1 MYHVISDTFHLQYT
15 LPACLRLIEHLHVVE
30 ILRDA
35 EDERQRLLSELR
47 IIAELQSQSEP
58 VIVDH
63 SALENGSNDPSH
75 NSVKGLASRPSF
87 TRGTCLI
94 FPLVAECTD
103 RRLIQFHRII
113 CPCDFISSFPSFTAS
128 VMPVT

>member
-1 MYHVISDTFHLQYT
+1 
-15 LPACLRLIEHLHVVE
+15 
-30 ILRDA
+30 
-35 EDERQRLLSELR
+35 
-47 IIAELQSQSEP
+47 
-58 VIVDH
+58 
-63 SALENGSNDPSH
+63 LENGSNDPSH